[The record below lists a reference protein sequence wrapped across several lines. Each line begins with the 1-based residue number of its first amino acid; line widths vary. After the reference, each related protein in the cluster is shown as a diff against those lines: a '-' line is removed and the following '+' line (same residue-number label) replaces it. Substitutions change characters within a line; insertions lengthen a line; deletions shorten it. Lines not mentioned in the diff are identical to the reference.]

1 VGILDEDI
9 QRVRDATD
17 IVAIITEH
25 TQLKRSGSGDN
36 WVGACPFPDHNDKS
50 PSFSVN
56 ASKNVYYCFGC
67 GKRGDVITFVRELEG
82 LDFAAAIEKL
92 AGRTG
97 ITLRYTT
104 SGEGE
109 NRGKRKG
116 LVEAMAKAVDWYH
129 ERLLSSPDAAEARK
143 YLRGRGL
150 DGEIVREYRIGW
162 APDDWDLLV
171 RNIGVPFER
180 LQEVNLGL
188 LNKRNRRQ
196 DVFRN
201 RILFPIYDAQG
212 DPVAFGGRVL
222 PGGEGPKYRN
232 SSETPIYAKSRVL
245 YGLNWSKGDIVKAN
259 EAIVCEGYT
268 DVIGMARVGLGR
280 AVAPCG
286 TSLTEDHV
294 KMLTRF
300 GNRIVLAFD
309 ADAAGDNAAAR
320 FYAWEA
326 KYDVEVFV
334 ADLPVGQ
341 DPGDLAVN
349 DPDRLVWGATVPFE
363 DKATGEKTDGGAK
376 PFLRFRYDRALA
388 SVEATSPEG
397 KARAADR
404 VLPIVAEH
412 PKAIVRDQYVMDLA
426 GQLHVNEQQLRDQLE
441 RVLRDGPKAPAE
453 VVERVAAPSK
463 ASPRELEA
471 LRLLI
476 HRQSDIAERLDVV
489 LFSDPVA
496 RSAYA
501 ALAAHGDVQDAAV
514 AVEGPAQ
521 HLLYR
526 LAQEQAGEGPT
537 AIDVAALLVKDALD
551 RMQVEVRRTDDI
563 ALMHEI
569 NGLANRIQVPD
580 VDVTVV
586 DKALEL
592 LRGHERGSHDGGD
605 HD

>member
-67 GKRGDVITFVRELEG
+67 AQRGDVITFVREIDG

-92 AGRTG
+92 AGRAG

-109 NRGKRKG
+109 NRGRRKG
-116 LVEAMAKAVDWYH
+116 LVETMEKAVDWYH

-143 YLRGRGL
+143 YLRSRGL
-150 DGEIVREYRIGW
+150 DGEIVRQYRIGW

-171 RNIGVPFER
+171 RSLGVPFDR
-180 LQEVNLGL
+180 LEAVNLGL

-222 PGGEGPKYRN
+222 PGGDGPKYRN
-232 SSETPIYAKSRVL
+232 SSETPIYAKSKVL
-245 YGLNWSKGDIVKAN
+245 YGLNWAKGDIVKAN

-286 TSLTEDHV
+286 TSLTEEHV

-326 KYDVEVFV
+326 KYEVDVRV
-334 ADLPVGQ
+334 AALPPGQ
-341 DPGDLAVN
+341 DPGDLAQN
-349 DPDRLVWGATVPFE
+349 DPEALRTAVE
-363 DKATGEKTDGGAK
+363 ESR
-376 PFLRFRYDRALA
+376 PFLRFRFDRALA
-388 SVEATSPEG
+388 GQDLVSPEG

-404 VLPIVAEH
+404 VLPIIAEH
-412 PKAIVRDQYVMDLA
+412 PDEIVRDQYLMDLA
-426 GQLHVNEQQLRDQLE
+426 GRLQLDPDRLRG
-441 RVLRDGPKAPAE
+441 RLRAGPTREVE
-453 VVERVAAPSK
+453 VVQRVDVPTQ
-463 ASPRELEA
+463 ASARELEA

-476 HRQSDIAERLDVV
+476 HRRAEIAERLDAV
-489 LFSDPVA
+489 LFADPVA
-496 RSAYA
+496 RAA
-501 ALAAHGDVQDAAV
+501 FVALAAHGDVQDAAV
-514 AVEGPAQ
+514 AVDGPPQ

-526 LAQEQAGEGPT
+526 LAQEQVGEGPT
-537 AIDVAALLVKDALD
+537 AIDVVALLVKDALE
-551 RMQVEVRRTDDI
+551 RLKVEVRRAEDFGLVHDV
-563 ALMHEI
+563 
-569 NGLANRIQVPD
+569 NGLLSQLQLTD

-592 LRGHERGSHDGGD
+592 LRNHERGSHDGGD